1 MCCIRIDQLQAVWFS
16 DRITQQSQADQAQPS
31 IEILKKIALAF
42 NVTADWLIFE
52 EGERALPNNL
62 QLKFEAVSQ
71 MSEEDQRTI
80 QSLIDGMILKH
91 TANQLGKA
99 G

>member
-1 MCCIRIDQLQAVWFS
+1 M
-16 DRITQQSQADQAQPS
+16 
-31 IEILKKIALAF
+31 
-42 NVTADWLIFE
+42 IFE
-52 EGERALPNNL
+52 DGERDLPDGL

-71 MSEEDQRTI
+71 MSQEDQRTI

-91 TANQLGKA
+91 TASQLQRA